1 MVSAEVSSSG
11 RVVQRISI
19 SSCEKCLCD
28 SKHSCTKSSSD
39 LASDTYEWYKDAYQT
54 IAKKVKDEPKAEW
67 NK

>member
-1 MVSAEVSSSG
+1 MSENDITKELALAVAK
-11 RVVQRISI
+11 
-19 SSCEKCLCD
+19 KCLCD

-54 IAKKVKDEPKAEW
+54 IAQKVKDEPKAEW